1 MEQHPIKINKV
12 QIRNLQIEDYA
23 QLSQS
28 FTRVYS
34 DGSDVFWTHAQIKK
48 LISIFP
54 EGQIVTVVDD
64 KIVGCALSI
73 IVDYDKVKNDHTYAQ
88 VTGKETFN
96 THNPEGNI
104 LYGIEVFIHPG
115 YRGLRLARRMYEYRK
130 ELCETLNL
138 KAIMF
143 GGRIPN
149 YHKYADKMRPKE
161 YIARVRQREI
171 YDPVLTFQL
180 SNDFHVRKV
189 MTNYLPNDE
198 ESKHY
203 ACLLQWDNIS
213 RLHRNI
219 STRKQL
225 FVWAWCNGRCVV
237 IRHWT
242 TFLNKWNSSSMPYP
256 IIRVTLSFFRNIS
269 MHL

>member
-1 MEQHPIKINKV
+1 M
-12 QIRNLQIEDYA
+12 
-23 QLSQS
+23 
-28 FTRVYS
+28 
-34 DGSDVFWTHAQIKK
+34 
-48 LISIFP
+48 
-54 EGQIVTVVDD
+54 TVVDD

-73 IVDYDKVKNDHTYAQ
+73 ILDYDKVKNDHTYAQ

-189 MTNYLPNDE
+189 MTNYLPNDGRNP
-198 ESKHY
+198 SIMPV
-203 ACLLQWDNIS
+203 CCSGIIFIIS
-213 RLHRNI
+213 RLRRNI
-219 STRKQL
+219 STQRRL
-225 FVWAWCNGRCVV
+225 SVWDWYSGRCVV
-237 IRHWT
+237 TRHWT
-242 TFLNKWNSSSMPYP
+242 TSSNKWSS
-256 IIRVTLSFFRNIS
+256 L
-269 MHL
+269 